1 MRTLKKTLSL
11 VLVVAMVLGLCVV
24 GASAYNKV
32 EDFTDDV
39 AKIGDAYY
47 EAVGVLTG
55 IGVIDG
61 MTETA
66 FEPQGNYTRE
76 QAAKI
81 IAYMQLGKDKAD
93 SLKCTVAPFEDVA
106 ATRWSAGYIAY
117 CVEQGIIDGMTETT
131 FEPTGK
137 LTGFQWAKMLL
148 CAVGFGVN
156 GEFTG
161 SSWSVNTA
169 KVAHTVDLF
178 AGDLAGADHT
188 ALTREQAAL
197 YAFNVLTN
205 VKKVAYSANVT
216 SYVYGI
222 RGYWTVD
229 GIGHTL
235 ATDVYKLYN
244 ATGIVVDNEA
254 LGAPATVINVKGGY
268 DTTAANLV
276 SVKADTGLNMMYH
289 AARVWY
295 VAGTKANT
303 GVFVLDLAKTE
314 TTNCPTSLPNANVK
328 NIGKEVANSVPYQ
341 YDKVD
346 NSAIDAGTVN
356 VVMYYKLSQLGA
368 RVAVKNTTVI
378 DTTTVDN
385 AYIKTDISAIDKGAT
400 IIYLKGESTT
410 TDKAG
415 WHVYAATATSGAVKS
430 LSSKGVITLT
440 DGTVLAPSNLEGAGR
455 AEALVRI
462 ETILSAIWHET
473 PTYYFTLDTHGH
485 YITMTENPYRT
496 VALYT
501 GSWKLS
507 SSHDAWS
514 TSVQYAAQ
522 FVDVKT
528 GEIKVVPV
536 RNTWIENNWQLEDKG
551 YFDITDELFGD
562 ATYAPHP
569 VDVSDNYYGG
579 SYAIVNSVD
588 GTGVSS
594 YTFSANDTANRI
606 GVAVP
611 TKNGYTV
618 DGVRFN
624 DETVTFIIVNGTGD
638 TLSVDTY
645 TGVDELV
652 AGYAK
657 KTGMPITSVT
667 LSNMALV
674 VAETKAGNMS
684 ASVIFAY
691 DAALAT
697 GGVVFF
703 PTDVEKWSVVSDDY
717 YSYQLAYLNGEKETS
732 EIKVARG
739 ATVDG
744 VTVNATGAD
753 IERGF
758 YFYTLNELNYCVS
771 LKRVPIQG
779 RAVFYSD
786 NKVDMTSDG
795 KYWINDIEVSSECK
809 VVDTRSGAGV
819 TVDTID
825 ELAKLVDNNYYTGAI
840 QVFYLK
846 TSDKIDLIYVVDY
859 NLGWIEVTAPTG
871 WTVDGKASVETY
883 EDDSVVLTSDGLK
896 ALDDGTVVDIAFTVD
911 PTAAAATTAT
921 VKATV
926 KDGKVTVP
934 VHDFVKNGTKLA
946 TVEITGVTYDVTVT
960 NAQTEFVLWYKNPT
974 EPEEV
979 TGSNNVKLTVKVGD
993 TIELGFHRD
1002 TVATGIVATVAMTG
1016 TADQQVTWTGSGNVW
1031 TTAFV
1036 PETNA
1041 VTVDSITAKFTFS
1054 LGANDGVAATNFNFE
1069 NASSDANG
1077 DKVEFTA
1084 VPGDVVTFKV
1094 QRANIT
1100 ITTTNEG
1107 KLLVLSTSASGPQ
1120 ESVEAAKAAESSNQ
1134 VFTFKFVPGANNERV
1149 TNATWSAE
1157 TYAERIPA

>member
-39 AKIGDAYY
+39 SKIGDAYY

-178 AGDLAGADHT
+178 AGDLAGADHV

-883 EDDSVVLTSDGLK
+883 EDDSVVLTSNGLK

-911 PTAAAATTAT
+911 PTAAAATAT
-921 VKATV
+921 VEATV

-946 TVEITGVTYDVTVT
+946 DVTITGVTYDVTVT

-974 EPEEV
+974 TATKVDGNTV
-979 TGSNNVKLTVKVGD
+979 TLTVKVGD
-993 TIELGFHRD
+993 TIALGFHRD
-1002 TVATGIVATVAMTG
+1002 TVKAGIVATVAMTG
-1016 TADQQVTWTGSGNVW
+1016 TDDQQVTWNANGDVW